1 MISSEGDI
9 MRGGRMV
16 IAARTTSVVAPAVVA
31 AMVIGGSVSGTAGAD
46 APPTYR
52 VAVTHDGSITSAL
65 SGATFRQAPDGLVVT
80 DPRGHVLDRIPTS
93 VPLDGTPVSLRTSLG
108 ADGRTATLTP
118 ELPAAVAT
126 ALRHGEHPVSAAKDR
141 AYYDMLFHVAN
152 GLNRAGTVA
161 AAAGAGVG
169 TVVGA
174 AVGLVVGCTVFGA
187 CILAVPGAAVG
198 AAVGAGVAGAVG
210 TQYGDPKAAQSVL
223 TWITTR

>member
-1 MISSEGDI
+1 
-9 MRGGRMV
+9 MRGGRMRV
-16 IAARTTSVVAPAVVA
+16 GARATSVAVPAMVA
-31 AMVIGGSVSGTAGAD
+31 AMVIGGSVSGAAGAD
-46 APPTYR
+46 PAPTYR
-52 VAVTHDGSITSAL
+52 VAVGHDGSITSSL
-65 SGATFRQAPDGLVVT
+65 SGATFRPASDGLVVT
-80 DPRGHVLDRIPTS
+80 DTRGHVLDRIPTS
-93 VPLDGTPVSLRTSLG
+93 VPLDGTPVALRTTLG

-118 ELPAAVAT
+118 VLTTAVAT
-126 ALRHGEHPVSAAKDR
+126 TLKQGRHPASAAKDR

-198 AAVGAGVAGAVG
+198 AAVGAGVAGVVG
-210 TQYGDPKAAQSVL
+210 TQYGDPRAAQSVL

>member
-1 MISSEGDI
+1 MIT
-9 MRGGRMV
+9 
-16 IAARTTSVVAPAVVA
+16 AARTTSVVAPAVIA
-31 AMVIGGSVSGTAGAD
+31 AMVIGGGVSGTAGAD

-52 VAVTHDGSITSAL
+52 VAVTHDGGITSAL
-65 SGATFRQAPDGLVVT
+65 TGAAFRQVADGLVVVDGSGRT
-80 DPRGHVLDRIPTS
+80 RDRIPTS
-93 VPLDGTPVSLRTSLG
+93 VPLDGTTVALRTSLG

-118 ELPAAVAT
+118 DLPPTVAQ
-126 ALRHGEHPVSAAKDR
+126 ALQHGRHPASKAKDR

-210 TQYGDPKAAQSVL
+210 TQYGDPGAAQSVL

>member
-1 MISSEGDI
+1 
-9 MRGGRMV
+9 MRV
-16 IAARTTSVVAPAVVA
+16 AARATSIVVA
-31 AMVIGGSVSGTAGAD
+31 ATVVSGVVSGVAD
-46 APPTYR
+46 ADPAPSYH
-52 VAVTHDGSITSAL
+52 VVVTQDGSITSSL
-65 SGATFRQAPDGLVVT
+65 SGATFTRSQDGLVVT
-80 DPRGHVLDRIPTS
+80 DPRGRVLDRVPTS
-93 VPLDGTPVSLRTSLG
+93 VPLYGTPVALTTTLA
-108 ADGRTATLTP
+108 ADGHTATLTP
-118 ELPAAVAT
+118 QLPPAVAG
-126 ALRHGEHPVSAAKDR
+126 ALRHAEHPASAAKDR
-141 AYYDMLFHVAN
+141 AYYAMLFHVAN